1 VEVGA
6 VAKTKFTPERVAE
19 MQALGRFLGDPA
31 GRRWLYQLMM
41 ECNVWTTS
49 GVSNALSL
57 AFREGSRFI
66 GLRLQAEA
74 MQANHDMYLKMLK
87 EMEVERPGAIG
98 TRGFGTGD
106 DTDDDTGGDDST

>member
-1 VEVGA
+1 MA
-6 VAKTKFTPERVAE
+6 RTKFTPERVAE
-19 MQALGRFLGDPA
+19 MQALGRFLGEPA
-31 GRRWLYQLMM
+31 GRRWLYQLMG
-41 ECNVWTTS
+41 ECGVWTTA

-98 TRGFGTGD
+98 TRGFGDSDGTGD
-106 DTDDDTGGDDST
+106 GDGDDDGA

>member
-1 VEVGA
+1 

-19 MQALGRFLGDPA
+19 MQALGRFLGEPA
-31 GRRWLYQLMM
+31 GRRWLYNLMS
-41 ECNVWTTS
+41 ECNLWATF

-98 TRGFGTGD
+98 TRGFGDSDGD
-106 DTDDDTGGDDST
+106 PDDPDDSGS

>member
-1 VEVGA
+1 VVA

-19 MQALGRFLGDPA
+19 LQALGRFLGEPA
-31 GRRWLYQLMM
+31 GRRWVYQLMG
-41 ECNVWTTS
+41 ECGVWTTA
-49 GVSNALSL
+49 GVSNALAL

-106 DTDDDTGGDDST
+106 DTDDDIGGDDST

>member
-1 VEVGA
+1 
-6 VAKTKFTPERVAE
+6 
-19 MQALGRFLGDPA
+19 
-31 GRRWLYQLMM
+31 MM

>member
-1 VEVGA
+1 M
-6 VAKTKFTPERVAE
+6 AKIKLTPERVAE
-19 MQALGRFLGDPA
+19 MQALGRFLGEPA
-31 GRRWLYQLMM
+31 GRRWLYNLMA
-41 ECNVWTTS
+41 ECNVWATF

-98 TRGFGTGD
+98 TRGFGDSDGD
-106 DTDDDTGGDDST
+106 PDDDDGTGSA

>member
-1 VEVGA
+1 VVA

-19 MQALGRFLGDPA
+19 MQALGRFLGEPA
-31 GRRWLYQLMM
+31 GRRWLYQLMT

-57 AFREGSRFI
+57 AFREGSRFV

-98 TRGFGTGD
+98 TRGFGTD
-106 DTDDDTGGDDST
+106 DPDGDTGIDADI

>member
-1 VEVGA
+1 V

-19 MQALGRFLGDPA
+19 LQALGRFLGEPA
-31 GRRWLYQLMM
+31 GRRWLYQLMS
-41 ECNVWTTS
+41 ECNVWTTA

-57 AFREGSRFI
+57 AFREGTRFV

-98 TRGFGTGD
+98 TRGFGTDDPDDGD
-106 DTDDDTGGDDST
+106 PDDGA